1 MTQSA
6 AAPSASVRR
15 KGAPG
20 RVPGQQRSPWWRVSW
35 SVPAAMRAARATIVI
50 PCIFALT
57 FKVIGDEQMTLFA
70 VFGSFAQLVTV
81 TFGGS
86 RRDKAVAHAGLAAAG
101 TLAVIIGTLAS
112 GSAWLAALVTL
123 PVAFA
128 IYFAGSA
135 GPNAA
140 AAVTPCLFAFVLP
153 IASTGGLGVLPS
165 RVEGWL
171 LASAAS
177 TIAVL
182 LLSPRSPGDRLRAQA
197 AKLAGALADELGAVI
212 RGTQTPAQRDA
223 AVAAKFDLMDSF
235 DATPYR
241 PIGLAAADQGLAN
254 LIHVLEWCTSLVGDM
269 ADGHLELPG
278 GAAADRQ
285 LLAEAAAALDK
296 VAAVMSGEDVHMAL
310 EALWRAR
317 LASAYHLHQVAE
329 EPAIAVRR
337 ADLAFHAQTVGIA
350 TGAALSEAMVAARR
364 ATAAEVAS
372 ERRASIAA
380 LPERA
385 DALRPGSPE
394 VQLSPE
400 TQWRPR
406 SWPIRAAGIIAA
418 DASLRSVWFRNSAR
432 GAIALAAAVAVAK
445 VTDVQHAFWV
455 VLGTLSVLRSSAT
468 ATGST
473 ALRGLAG
480 TIAGFA
486 VGAAL
491 LVAIGTSPT
500 ALWVAFPL
508 AVLVAAYTP
517 GTAPFVVGQAAFT
530 VTIVVLFNLL
540 VPAGWNVGLL
550 RVEDV
555 AIGCAV
561 SLVVGFLFWPRG
573 VSSVVGDNLADAFR
587 SGASYLGEATHWALG
602 EREHRPERAAAAIA
616 AANRLDDAIRG
627 YLTEQGSKR
636 LSKADLWALVMGA
649 MRLRLTAH
657 SMASLPTRIEPHADV
672 GRLHAALGRQASDL
686 DAFYDSLAA
695 EVARPGRGE
704 PAPAVAPLP
713 ASRISVAALA
723 PCGRGAA
730 YWSDALWVGHHL
742 DHLEAHA
749 ANLSEP
755 AERLASLRRGPGGA
769 SPGSASPGSTSPRGA
784 RPSPPPH
791 AVAWRRPARPWSP

>member
-1 MTQSA
+1 MTQRAVAQSA
-6 AAPSASVRR
+6 GGQSAGSPGHAPG
-15 KGAPG
+15 GAPG
-20 RVPGQQRSPWWRVSW
+20 QAGSPWWRVSW
-35 SVPAAMRAARATIVI
+35 SVPAAMRAVRATIVI
-50 PCIFALT
+50 PLIFALT
-57 FKVIGDEQMTLFA
+57 FKVIGNAQMTLFA
-70 VFGSFAQLVTV
+70 VFGGFAQLVTV

-86 RRDKAVAHAGLAAAG
+86 RRDKAVAHLGLAAAG

-135 GPNAA
+135 GPSAA
-140 AAVTPCLFAFVLP
+140 AAVTPCLFGFVLP
-153 IASTGGLGVLPS
+153 IASTGGLSVLPS

-177 TIAVL
+177 TAAVL
-182 LLSPRSPGDRLRAQA
+182 LLSARSPGDRLRAQSA
-197 AKLAGALADELGAVI
+197 ELAGALADELSAAI
-212 RGTQTPAQRDA
+212 RGTQAPALRDA
-223 AVAAKFDLMDSF
+223 AEAAKLDLMNSF
-235 DATPYR
+235 VATPYR

-254 LIHVLEWCTSLVGDM
+254 LIHLLEWCTSLVGDA
-269 ADGHLELPG
+269 ADGHLELPAS
-278 GAAADRQ
+278 AAADRR
-285 LLAEAAAALDK
+285 LLEESAAALHY
-296 VAAVMSGEDVHMAL
+296 VAAIMSGQNVDLDL

-317 LASAYHLHQVAE
+317 LASAEHLRQVAGD
-329 EPAIAVRR
+329 PAIAIRR
-337 ADLAFHAQTVGIA
+337 ADHAFHAQTIGIA
-350 TGAALSEAMVAARR
+350 TAAAMSEAMVAARR
-364 ATAAEVAS
+364 ATPAQVAS
-372 ERRASIAA
+372 QGRTWIAG
-380 LPERA
+380 LHDGV
-385 DALRPGSPE
+385 DAPGLDNVEAQP
-394 VQLSPE
+394 Q
-400 TQWRPR
+400 TR
-406 SWPIRAAGIIAA
+406 SLPIRAAGIIAA

-445 VTDVQHAFWV
+445 LADVQHAFWI

-473 ALRGLAG
+473 ALRGLGG

-486 VGAAL
+486 VGAAV
-491 LVAIGTSPT
+491 LVGIGTDPT
-500 ALWVAFPL
+500 ALWIVFPI

-540 VPAGWNVGLL
+540 VPAGWKVGLL

-587 SGASYLGEATHWALG
+587 SGASYLGDATRWALG

-616 AANRLDDAIRG
+616 AGTRLDDAVRG

-636 LSKADLWALVMGA
+636 LSKADLWALVMAA

-657 SMASLPTRIEPHADV
+657 SMASLPIRVEPHADH
-672 GRLHAALGRQASDL
+672 GGLHAALGHQVADL
-686 DAFYDSLAA
+686 AVFYDGLAA
-695 EVARPGRGE
+695 LVAKPGRAGAGLAGPGRAGPGRAG

-723 PCGRGAA
+723 PCGHAAA
-730 YWSDALWVGHHL
+730 YLSDALWVGHHL

-755 AERLASLRRGPGGA
+755 AERLASLRR
-769 SPGSASPGSTSPRGA
+769 
-784 RPSPPPH
+784 
-791 AVAWRRPARPWSP
+791 RPWWR